1 MKKLAEEIYSS
12 RYFFGA
18 TQLVGLALVT
28 VACLFLSNDASD
40 SKHLKTKRVGPNA
53 TRHDQVQADPRQ
65 DGTSKKIAIMH
76 EIGYSKN

>member
-1 MKKLAEEIYSS
+1 M
-12 RYFFGA
+12 
-18 TQLVGLALVT
+18 T
-28 VACLFLSNDASD
+28 VSCLFLSHDASD

-76 EIGYSKN
+76 EIDYS